1 MTKLILWFLA
11 LFILAGSIAILVK
24 PELQRRWVNK
34 LTGPTYH
41 FAAWMAVVI
50 GLILL
55 MLADTRSWV
64 TLFKALGVI
73 AVVKGAWLLHV
84 GYPHGRDQLQR
95 LVGGNDLLV
104 RIFGGIGVLVALVL
118 FSAS

>member
-1 MTKLILWFLA
+1 MTKLILWLLA
-11 LFILAGSIAILVK
+11 LAILVASIAILVK
-24 PELQRRWVNK
+24 PDLQRQWVNK
-34 LTGPTYH
+34 LTESSYRFG
-41 FAAWMAVVI
+41 AWVAVII

-64 TLFKALGVI
+64 ILFKALGVI
-73 AVVKGAWLLHV
+73 AVLKGAWLLHK

-95 LVGGNDLLV
+95 LVGDNDLLV
-104 RIFGGIGVLVALVL
+104 RIFGGLGVLIALMI

>member
-11 LFILAGSIAILVK
+11 LFILVGSLAILIK
-24 PELQRRWVNK
+24 PELQRQWVDK
-34 LTGPTYH
+34 LTGATYR
-41 FAAWMAVVI
+41 FLAWMAVVI

-64 TLFKALGVI
+64 ILFKVLGVI
-73 AVVKGAWLLHV
+73 AVLKGAWLLQS
-84 GYPHGRDQLQR
+84 GYPHGRDRLQR

-104 RIFGGIGVLVALVL
+104 RIVGGIGVLLALVL